1 MLKRLGKTI
10 TNNFSLKILAVIL
23 AVVLWVVVINID
35 DPTTSKTYTT
45 NVVAENTDYIT
56 SQNKYYEPLDS
67 SNVVSFRVSAAR
79 SVHDELSNADFSA
92 TADMENIEYDE
103 GSGIYRVPVTITAK
117 RYSNKVSV
125 VSKQLY
131 LEVALEDRGTCQK
144 AITAAT
150 KGTVMDGCALGTV
163 QIVGSNLLKVSGPA
177 SIVSQIDTAVA
188 TINVEGM
195 STDVTDSVVPVL
207 YDADGNVIDTTK
219 LTLSLST
226 VNISAQILN
235 TKDVPL
241 EFEAKGEPADG
252 YVLTG
257 VESSLDN
264 VRIKGEAA
272 TLNTVSKITIP
283 QEVLDISGITE
294 DLTTTVDI
302 SSYLPSQTA
311 LVLNSD
317 AKVEV
322 TSGKLYHSECA
333 RRLQCKLHGE
343 HGRGRD
349 QRSGER
355 ACGNLCKRYY
365 RNSGRIQ
372 PWSGR
377 ASPECGDHAGAGAL
391 LGDWNSDTAGDN
403 YRPQHRR
410 NGYFG

>member
-1 MLKRLGKTI
+1 M
-10 TNNFSLKILAVIL
+10 
-23 AVVLWVVVINID
+23 
-35 DPTTSKTYTT
+35 
-45 NVVAENTDYIT
+45 
-56 SQNKYYEPLDS
+56 
-67 SNVVSFRVSAAR
+67 
-79 SVHDELSNADFSA
+79 
-92 TADMENIEYDE
+92 
-103 GSGIYRVPVTITAK
+103 
-117 RYSNKVSV
+117 
-125 VSKQLY
+125 
-131 LEVALEDRGTCQK
+131 
-144 AITAAT
+144 
-150 KGTVMDGCALGTV
+150 
-163 QIVGSNLLKVSGPA
+163 GSNLLKVSGPA

-311 LVLNSD
+311 LVLNPCD

-322 TSGKLYHSECA
+322 TAKVEPVVKATYEVPVANFTIQNVRDGYNANYMESTVAVEISGAESELA
-333 RRLQCKLHGE
+333 GI
-343 HGRGRD
+343 
-349 QRSGER
+349 
-355 ACGNLCKRYY
+355 LCKRYY
-365 RNSGRIQ
+365 RNGGRIQ

-377 ASPECGDHAGAGAL
+377 ASPECADHAGAGAL

-403 YRPQHRR
+403 YRPLQHRR
-410 NGYFG
+410 NGCFG